1 MSLAGVIRRLG
12 TQVTVT
18 RTVAGTYVK
27 GVHQPGESSSFGITA
42 SVQPA
47 SGRDLLRLEEGQ
59 RTRETITV
67 FTPDDLRTTD
77 EATGTPADRIEWQG
91 STYEVQVVEN
101 WTPGR
106 FRKALAQR
114 VEAR

>member
-1 MSLAGVIRRLG
+1 MSLVGVIRRLG
-12 TQVTVT
+12 VPVQVT
-18 RTVAGTYVK
+18 RTSPGSYVK
-27 GVHQPGESSSFGITA
+27 GVHQPGESSTFGIVA

-67 FTPDDLRTTD
+67 FTPDDLRTAD
-77 EATGTPADRIEWQG
+77 EAAGTPADRIEWQG
-91 STYEVQVVEN
+91 SLYEVQLVEN

-106 FRKALAQR
+106 FRKALASKIETR
-114 VEAR
+114 